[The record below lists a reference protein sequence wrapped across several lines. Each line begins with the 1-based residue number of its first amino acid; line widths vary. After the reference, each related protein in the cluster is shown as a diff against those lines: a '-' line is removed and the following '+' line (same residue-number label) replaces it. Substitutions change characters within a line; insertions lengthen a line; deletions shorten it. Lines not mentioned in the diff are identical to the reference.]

1 MAKKFVISSGH
12 GKLVRGASGILDE
25 VNEARRVVE
34 QVYHILTTEYNG
46 AGYKFHDNTSRTQAQ
61 NLNTI
66 VAFHNRRDRALD
78 ISVHFNAASA
88 TATGS
93 ECLYYDAKGLSAK
106 MSKAMAHAMG
116 IVDRGPKER
125 KELAFL
131 RGTNKPAIL
140 LEVCFVTSAKDA
152 KAYRTNFDAL
162 CEAIA
167 KVIANELGYTKRK
180 SDITTVSKTSKPKAK
195 AEYFTTSPGKVRI
208 KKATWAYNGVEL
220 DEKKRETKVNKGDV
234 FTVVDVAKTKAG
246 TPRLKL
252 KSGLYL
258 TANKDYVE
266 KA

>member
-88 TATGS
+88 TATGA

-106 MSKAMAHAMG
+106 MSKAMAFAMG
-116 IVDRGPKER
+116 IADRGPKER

-140 LEVCFVTSAKDA
+140 LEVCFVSSAKDA
-152 KAYRTNFDAL
+152 KAYRTNFDAV

-167 KVIANELGYTKRK
+167 KVIAGELGYTKRA
-180 SDITTVSKTSKPKAK
+180 SSTPAKAK
-195 AEYFTTSPGKVRI
+195 AEYFTANPGKIRV
-208 KKATWAYNGVEL
+208 KKSCWAYNGVEVV
-220 DEKKRETKVNKGDV
+220 EKKRQTQVKKGDV
-234 FTVVDVAKTKAG
+234 FTVVGVEKTKAG

-266 KA
+266 KV

>member
-12 GKLVRGASGILDE
+12 GKIVRGASGILDE

-34 QVYHILTTEYNG
+34 HVYHILTTEYNG
-46 AGYKFHDNTSRTQAQ
+46 EGYKFHDNTSRTQAQ

-78 ISVHFNAASA
+78 ISVHFNAAGP
-88 TATGS
+88 TATGA
-93 ECLYYDAKGLSAK
+93 ECLYYDAKALSSK
-106 MSKAMAHAMG
+106 MSRAMAFAMG
-116 IVDRGPKER
+116 IADRGPKER
-125 KELAFL
+125 RELAFL

-140 LEVCFVTSAKDA
+140 LEVCFVSSAKDA

-167 KVIANELGYTKRK
+167 KVIAGELGYTKRIK
-180 SDITTVSKTSKPKAK
+180 PSKPKAK
-195 AEYFTTSPGKVRI
+195 AEYFTASPGKVRI

-234 FTVVDVAKTKAG
+234 FTVAGVEKTKAG

-258 TANKDYVE
+258 TANKAYVE
-266 KA
+266 KV

>member
-34 QVYHILTTEYNG
+34 HVYHILTTEYNG

-88 TATGS
+88 TATGA
-93 ECLYYDAKGLSAK
+93 ECLYYDAKALSSK
-106 MSKAMAHAMG
+106 MSRAMAFAMG
-116 IVDRGPKER
+116 IADRGPKER
-125 KELAFL
+125 RELAFL
-131 RGTNKPAIL
+131 RGTNRPAIL
-140 LEVCFVTSAKDA
+140 LEVCFVSSAKDA
-152 KAYRTNFDAL
+152 KAYRTNFDAV

-167 KVIANELGYTKRK
+167 KVIAGELGYSKRVK
-180 SDITTVSKTSKPKAK
+180 TVSTPAKEK
-195 AEYFTTSPGKVRI
+195 AEYFTANPGKVRV
-208 KKATWAYNGVEL
+208 KKACWAYNGVEV
-220 DEKKRETKVNKGDV
+220 DEKKRQTQVKKGDV
-234 FTVVDVAKTKAG
+234 FTVVGVEKTKAG

>member
-34 QVYHILTTEYNG
+34 RVYSILTTEYNG

-88 TATGS
+88 TATGA
-93 ECLYYDAKGLSAK
+93 ECLYYDAKRLSAK
-106 MSKAMAHAMG
+106 MSKAMAFAMG
-116 IVDRGPKER
+116 IADRGPKER

-140 LEVCFVTSAKDA
+140 LEVCFVSSAKDA
-152 KAYRTNFDAL
+152 KAYHTNFDAL

-167 KVIANELGYTKRK
+167 KVIAEELGYKKKVSTASK
-180 SDITTVSKTSKPKAK
+180 SSSKAK
-195 AEYFTTSPGKVRI
+195 SYYKSGTGLYRI
-208 KKATWAYNGVEL
+208 KKDCYAYKTVKFDKDKRVEAC
-220 DEKKRETKVNKGDV
+220 EKGTKY
-234 FTVVDVAKTKAG
+234 TIVDVVRYGSAY
-246 TPRLKL
+246 RLKT
-252 KSGLYL
+252 KSGLYI
-258 TANKDYVE
+258 TANKEFVE
-266 KA
+266 KV